1 LPRGA
6 LQLGSTLCPSPTGGV
21 AGRSSRRSKALG
33 DPQHPSIIRGYSS
46 QVFGFIPAKQFYLL
60 LGVILHK
67 LDLVQSIV
75 YSGGSLIILVYLY
88 SCELIWPQGIHD
100 AMYAGEYTIRGHFF
114 GELLQKMFVF
124 KIIKTPT

>member
-1 LPRGA
+1 MPVARPDA
-6 LQLGSTLCPSPTGGV
+6 ARHSATL
-21 AGRSSRRSKALG
+21 
-33 DPQHPSIIRGYSS
+33 SI
-46 QVFGFIPAKQFYLL
+46 PLL

-124 KIIKTPT
+124 

>member
-1 LPRGA
+1 MAPRCA
-6 LQLGSTLCPSPTGGV
+6 RRRPGGV

-88 SCELIWPQGIHD
+88 SCELICPQGIHD

-124 KIIKTPT
+124 